1 MNCEGQQVHQVLHYI
16 VSNKCFCRSIQL
28 SHLDTKTDTQTH
40 THLHTQ
46 YLHVYSLTN
55 INYVVHVY
63 CKIEVKFRTHK
74 CYLKFHLTRH
84 TNIHIICKYAYIN
97 AVTDDRLSSLQ
108 THAALITFCLHEDVS
123 VFKHSPCFLYRLCP
137 S

>member
-1 MNCEGQQVHQVLHYI
+1 MNCEGQQVNQVLHYI
-16 VSNKCFCRSIQL
+16 VSNKCFYPALTLR
-28 SHLDTKTDTQTH
+28 HKDKDKHTDKDRHTDTHSFTYPIP
-40 THLHTQ
+40 TI
-46 YLHVYSLTN
+46 LHVYSLTN

-63 CKIEVKFRTHK
+63 CKIEVKFRTHE

-108 THAALITFCLHEDVS
+108 THAALITFW
-123 VFKHSPCFLYRLCP
+123 
-137 S
+137 